1 MKYITIA
8 TTIKEFVWLQI
19 IIIEFGNIFLLPS
32 VLYYDNQSCIVL
44 SENLKHHDYLKHIDL
59 YLHSLHEKEKFK
71 ILKPIFTPTASVW
84 VDIFTKSLF
93 KVKLHISLQNFNI
106 IASFIS
112 KQRGMLP

>member
-19 IIIEFGNIFLLPS
+19 IIIELGNIFLLPC
-32 VLYYDNQSCIVL
+32 VLYYDNQSYIPL
-44 SENLKHHDYLKHIDL
+44 NENLKHHDCLKHIDF
-59 YLHSLHEKEKFK
+59 YFHFLHEKEKFK
-71 ILKPIFTPTASVW
+71 ILKPKFTPTASVW

-93 KVKLHISLQNFNI
+93 KVKLHVSLQHFNI

-112 KQRGMLP
+112 KQGGMLS